1 MQYEAETV
9 EKYLLNLPADKRQI
23 ISEVREVILRNLMGG
38 FAEMMLDNKISYVIP
53 LSVYPDTDDGKP
65 ILYAS
70 LVYQKEYFTI
80 CLCNICTDPN
90 LRYWFEEEFK
100 KAGKELNMA
109 EKCIKFDNIDQLALD
124 VIGRAVASNTA
135 EQYLR
140 LYEDSL

>member
-1 MQYEAETV
+1 MQNEAETV
-9 EKYLLNLPADKRQI
+9 EQYLVKLPDHKRQI
-23 ISEVREVILRNLMGG
+23 VSEVREIILRNLMGG

-53 LSVYPDTDDGKP
+53 LSVYPDTDDGQP

-70 LVYQKEYFTI
+70 LMSQEEYFTI

-100 KAGKELNMA
+100 KAGKELDMT

-124 VIGRAVASNTA
+124 VIGRAIASNTA